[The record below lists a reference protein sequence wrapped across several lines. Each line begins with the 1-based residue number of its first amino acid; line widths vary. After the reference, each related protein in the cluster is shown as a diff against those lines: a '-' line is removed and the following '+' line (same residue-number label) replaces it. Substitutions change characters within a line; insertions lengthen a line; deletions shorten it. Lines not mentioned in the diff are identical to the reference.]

1 MWRDDVE
8 LLACPQT
15 GAGLELTHAAVIGDH
30 GEILEGT
37 LRSPSGRVYIVVARA
52 AAAVTAAKRSCAS
65 DSHCNSSRAAS
76 SGVGP

>member
-1 MWRDDVE
+1 MVAHAPWPGKPDV
-8 LLACPQT
+8 LAAEFRP
-15 GAGLELTHAAVIGDH
+15 
-30 GEILEGT
+30 
-37 LRSPSGRVYIVVARA
+37 SPSGRVYIVVAR